1 MNIPINF
8 IIHLLIMATT
18 LVMGVVFFSIHSLN
32 REFILAMIS
41 ILTAILFV
49 NVYGTF
55 TKTLTAK
62 ILGYIIS
69 ISIMLIAVAVFGI
82 YGFEQTAIGFQT
94 LYNINL
100 EGIAISLGLILF
112 SSIMFV
118 FSLNRDKTPIVIPKA
133 VKINFKPLPA
143 IKEKEIVIDSNEWEE
158 ATSKDLKSGYYIEV

>member
-8 IIHLLIMATT
+8 IIHLLIMATV

-41 ILTAILFV
+41 ILTAMLFV
-49 NVYGTF
+49 NIYGTF
-55 TKTLTAK
+55 TKILTAK

-100 EGIAISLGLILF
+100 EGVAIGLGLILF

-118 FSLNRDKTPIVIPKA
+118 FSLNRNKTPIVIPKA
-133 VKINFKPLPA
+133 VKINFNPLPTV
-143 IKEKEIVIDSNEWEE
+143 KEKEIIIDSNEWEE
-158 ATSKDLKSGYYIEV
+158 ATSKDLKSGHYIEV

>member
-8 IIHLLIMATT
+8 IIHLLIMATA

-41 ILTAILFV
+41 ILTAMLFV
-49 NVYGTF
+49 NIYGTI

-69 ISIMLIAVAVFGI
+69 ISIMLISIAVFGI

-100 EGIAISLGLILF
+100 EGIAIGLGLILF

-118 FSLNRDKTPIVIPKA
+118 FSLSRDKTPIVIPKA
-133 VKINFKPLPA
+133 VKINFNPLPA
-143 IKEKEIVIDSNEWEE
+143 VKEKEIVIDSNEWEE
-158 ATSKDLKSGYYIEV
+158 ATSKDLKSGHYIEV